1 MNNYN
6 KKGVEILAKVNDL
19 TGMKFN
25 KLTVI
30 KRVENNK
37 RGESQ
42 WLCKCN
48 CKEEDENEVIV
59 VANHLKSGNT
69 KSCGCLQKE
78 KAIKLGKSK
87 KKYNTYNLTGEYG
100 IGYTFKEDEFYFDL
114 EDYDKI
120 KDYCWFKNIDG
131 YIATNINYNNR
142 FHTVKMH
149 RLVMNC
155 PDDMDVDHIF
165 HDTYD
170 NRKEFLRIVTESQ
183 NEMNQKIRIN
193 NTSGV
198 PGVNLNKKNNKWR
211 ARIRVDNKDMHLG
224 YFNNK
229 EDAIKARKA
238 GEEKYFGEFAFK
250 DNKNI

>member
-1 MNNYN
+1 M
-6 KKGVEILAKVNDL
+6 AKVDNL
-19 TGMKFN
+19 IGMKFN

-42 WLCKCN
+42 WLCKCD
-48 CKEEDENEVIV
+48 CKQENENEVIV
-59 VANHLKSGNT
+59 KGNCLKSGNT

-78 KAIKLGKSK
+78 KAIQLGKSK
-87 KKYNTYNLTGEYG
+87 KKYNTYDLSGEYG
-100 IGYTFKEDEFYFDL
+100 IGYTFKDEEFYFDL
-114 EDYDKI
+114 EDYDRI
-120 KDYCWFKNIDG
+120 KDYCWSMIDLG
-131 YIATNINYNNR
+131 YIVTNIKYDNN
-142 FHTVKMH
+142 FHGVRMH

-165 HDTYD
+165 HNEYD

-198 PGVNLNKKNNKWR
+198 PGVSLDKDKSKWR
-211 ARIRVDNKDMHLG
+211 ARIRANNKEIHLG
-224 YFNNK
+224 YFINK
-229 EDAIKARKA
+229 EDAVQARKQ
-238 GEEKYFGEFAFK
+238 GEEKYFGEYAFRS
-250 DNKNI
+250 N